1 MIDYAGKSDTKVVKI
16 LIWKEEAKKNLYI
29 GDNKKGRSQLYDNIL
44 GILMEFY

>member
-16 LIWKEEAKKNLYI
+16 LVWKEEAKMNLYI
-29 GDNKKGRSQLYDNIL
+29 WDNKKCKSQLYDNIL

>member
-16 LIWKEEAKKNLYI
+16 LMWKEEAKMNLYI
-29 GDNKKGRSQLYDNIL
+29 WDNKKCKSQLYDNIL